1 MRSRKNEKIYF
12 LSIFARKTYHNYMR
26 KLLIFLL
33 LLLPCLRTVAQ
44 KTDFE
49 KMTADACACMGR
61 QSMEAMDLARLEQYI
76 DSCSEH
82 SLYYHLPQIMA
93 NTALDFNNQEQVTR
107 FAERMGQ
114 QLYSE
119 CAAYRQYWTE
129 RARGQLREKQAKMP
143 LAIGKIE
150 RIDRSLDGTRQVFW
164 LRLNTMQLLPFYWL
178 REFDGSARFLGDT
191 QAHLG
196 KRVQILWDNIS
207 LYDPTRGKYET
218 LREIQLI
225 EELEAPALSENAPQ
239 PPRKWAKM
247 QRQQARK
254 YEKTVYK
261 IRVQRAKAFLKE
273 AKKAK

>member
-1 MRSRKNEKIYF
+1 
-12 LSIFARKTYHNYMR
+12 MR

-33 LLLPCLRTVAQ
+33 LLLPSLRTAAQ

-61 QSMEAMDLARLEQYI
+61 QPMEALDLAQLERFI

-82 SLYYHLPQIMA
+82 SLYYHLPQIMSSS
-93 NTALDFNNQEQVTR
+93 ALDLNNQEQVTR
-107 FAERMGQ
+107 FAEKMGQ

-143 LAIGKIE
+143 LAVGKIE

-164 LRLNTMQLLPFYWL
+164 LRLNTMQLLSFYWL
-178 REFDGSARFLGDT
+178 REFDGSARFLGDPNV
-191 QAHLG
+191 HLG

-225 EELEAPALSENAPQ
+225 EELQAPETNENAPK

-247 QRQQARK
+247 QRKQARK

-261 IRVQRAKAFLKE
+261 IRVKRAKTFLKE